1 MTLTN
6 VNCAKSRYIF
16 ATMSIIGKNTNTRMT
31 RFHLDSGATC
41 NIITANVLKELEI
54 KELQKTNQIL
64 TMYNNTTIKPIGKC
78 KLELVN
84 PKNNEQFI
92 AEFVV
97 IKGGTLTPLLEN
109 KAVQAMSLN

>member
-1 MTLTN
+1 
-6 VNCAKSRYIF
+6 
-16 ATMSIIGKNTNTRMT
+16 
-31 RFHLDSGATC
+31 
-41 NIITANVLKELEI
+41 
-54 KELQKTNQIL
+54 
-64 TMYNNTTIKPIGKC
+64 MYNNTTIKPIGKC